1 MRQVAFSLCCPQSR
15 TRCNT
20 GTRHSYTATYD
31 EVGMN
36 IRPIG
41 DQVDLLGESCIWSH
55 AEQALYW
62 IDVRGK
68 CVRRL
73 DHRIGQVETFALP
86 ELPGSIALHADGGL
100 VVALQSGLAHF
111 DLPTGRLRWI
121 AHPHETYL
129 NQRFNDGR
137 CDRQGRFWVGTM
149 DDVERGLRGTLYRLG
164 RDQALDPMLGPFA
177 IPNSLAWS
185 PDGDRMYF
193 SDTTSGRIMAYDFD
207 PASGTPSNPRIFA
220 ETRAPAAPDGSTVDA
235 AGYLWNAEYDGG
247 CVTRYAPDG
256 TVDRV
261 LELPVQRPTCCAF
274 GGPDRSTLFVTTASQ
289 RLTEGER
296 AAQPLA
302 GRLLAIEV
310 GVRGLAEPSY
320 VAGRPGHSSL
330 GHIPSAPPETSR
342 ISDA

>member
-1 MRQVAFSLCCPQSR
+1 MPGSDTPAAATGAVPAHAASR
-15 TRCNT
+15 FLPVLPAVSHALQHRYAV
-20 GTRHSYTATYD
+20 SYTTNYD

-41 DQVDLLGESCIWSH
+41 DEVDLLGESCIWSH

-73 DHRIGQVETFALP
+73 DHRTGQVETFALP
-86 ELPGSIALHADGGL
+86 ELLGSIALHADGGL

-111 DLPTGRLRWI
+111 DLPAGTLRWI
-121 AHPHETYL
+121 AHPHETYP

-137 CDRQGRFWVGTM
+137 CDRQGRFWAGTM
-149 DDVERGLRGTLYRLG
+149 DDVERGLR
-164 RDQALDPMLGPFA
+164 
-177 IPNSLAWS
+177 
-185 PDGDRMYF
+185 
-193 SDTTSGRIMAYDFD
+193 
-207 PASGTPSNPRIFA
+207 
-220 ETRAPAAPDGSTVDA
+220 
-235 AGYLWNAEYDGG
+235 
-247 CVTRYAPDG
+247 
-256 TVDRV
+256 
-261 LELPVQRPTCCAF
+261 
-274 GGPDRSTLFVTTASQ
+274 
-289 RLTEGER
+289 GER

-330 GHIPSAPPETSR
+330 GRMPPAPPETSR